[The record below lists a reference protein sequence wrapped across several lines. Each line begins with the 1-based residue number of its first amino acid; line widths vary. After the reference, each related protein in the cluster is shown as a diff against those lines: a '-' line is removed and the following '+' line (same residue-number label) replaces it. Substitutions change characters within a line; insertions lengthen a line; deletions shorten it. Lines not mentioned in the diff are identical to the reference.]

1 MASGARTA
9 RGFIDYSLDKRATL
23 MALFRGVV
31 DACDADPYLM
41 RAAKWHG
48 EKVTRN
54 CPVCK
59 KNRVGTRN
67 DLFGMFDILYLTGST
82 LVGLQVT
89 SGANHA
95 ARVKKIMAEPR
106 AAGWLRTGALIEVW
120 SWQQKGPR
128 GKRKKWECRKEEIT
142 LEALP

>member
-1 MASGARTA
+1 MTPTA
-9 RGFIDYSLDKRATL
+9 RSLAYLRKLGFAAD
-23 MALFRGVV
+23 VV
-31 DACDADPYLM
+31 ERFNAYGGPLHM
-41 RAAKWHG
+41 R
-48 EKVTRN
+48 